1 MSQDP
6 IAKDLRRSPEGPFL
20 EESDESRRVR
30 RFTNFVTIA
39 LILGCNALLFLGL
52 WVSGV
57 DLESTLAKPE
67 LFDPANG
74 HCVGVQWTKVAGAEG
89 LVKVCTEWID
99 FSDISG
105 HTHSLAPGKA
115 LAMGAD
121 GNLYFP
127 GQNKEN
133 YRLIALMIFA
143 IVVMVCGM
151 WLKRQLIAKY
161 QIHLQSFYHRSP

>member
-1 MSQDP
+1 MSTE
-6 IAKDLRRSPEGPFL
+6 RPFY
-20 EESDESRRVR
+20 EESDVSRRVQ
-30 RFTNFVTIA
+30 RFTNYVTA
-39 LILGCNALLFLGL
+39 GLILSCNALLLLGL

-57 DLESTLAKPE
+57 DLEAALAKPE

-105 HTHSLAPGKA
+105 QTHSLDSDRA

-127 GQNKEN
+127 GQTVEN

-143 IVVMVCGM
+143 IVVMACGM
-151 WLKRQLIAKY
+151 WVKRQLIANY
-161 QIHLQSFYHRSP
+161 QVRLQSFDHRSP

>member
-1 MSQDP
+1 MSTDRP
-6 IAKDLRRSPEGPFL
+6 VL
-20 EESDESRRVR
+20 EEADEFRRVK
-30 RFTNFVTIA
+30 RFTHIVTIG
-39 LILGCNALLFLGL
+39 LILGCNALLLLGL

-67 LFDPANG
+67 LYDPANG

-105 HTHSLAPGKA
+105 QTHFLPPGKP

-127 GQNKEN
+127 GQSTEN

-143 IVVMVCGM
+143 IVVVVSGM
-151 WLKRQLIAKY
+151 WVKRQLIAKY
-161 QIHLQSFYHRSP
+161 QIRLQSFYHRST

>member
-1 MSQDP
+1 MSTERP
-6 IAKDLRRSPEGPFL
+6 VL
-20 EESDESRRVR
+20 EEADESRRVQ
-30 RFTNFVTIA
+30 RFTHIVTIG
-39 LILGCNALLFLGL
+39 LILGCNALLLLGL
-52 WVSGV
+52 SVSGV

-67 LFDPANG
+67 LYDPANG

-105 HTHSLAPGKA
+105 QTHFLAQGKA

-127 GQNKEN
+127 GQSTEN

-143 IVVMVCGM
+143 IVVVVSGM
-151 WLKRQLIAKY
+151 WVKRQLIAKY
-161 QIHLQSFYHRSP
+161 QIRLQSFYNRST

>member
-1 MSQDP
+1 MNNGSRQDGENQDP
-6 IAKDLRRSPEGPFL
+6 
-20 EESDESRRVR
+20 DESRRVQ
-30 RFTNFVTIA
+30 RFTHLVTIG
-39 LILGCNALLFLGL
+39 LIVGCNALLLLGL

-67 LFDPANG
+67 LFDPENG
-74 HCVGVQWTKVAGAEG
+74 HCVGIQWTKVEGAEG
-89 LVKVCTEWID
+89 LIKVCTEWID

-105 HTHSLAPGKA
+105 QTHFLDPDKA

-127 GQNKEN
+127 GQSTEN

-143 IVVMVCGM
+143 IVILVCGI
-151 WLKRQLIAKY
+151 WTKRQLIAKY
-161 QIHLQSFYHRSP
+161 KIHLQSFSNHST

>member
-1 MSQDP
+1 MSLDGY
-6 IAKDLRRSPEGPFL
+6 K
-20 EESDESRRVR
+20 
-30 RFTNFVTIA
+30 RFTHIVTIG
-39 LILGCNALLFLGL
+39 LILGCNALLLLGL

-67 LFDPANG
+67 LYDPANG

-105 HTHSLAPGKA
+105 QTHFLAPGKA

-127 GQNKEN
+127 GQSTEN

-143 IVVMVCGM
+143 IVVVVSGM
-151 WLKRQLIAKY
+151 WVKRQLIAKY
-161 QIHLQSFYHRSP
+161 QIRLQSFYHRST

>member
-1 MSQDP
+1 MSTE
-6 IAKDLRRSPEGPFL
+6 RPFL
-20 EESDESRRVR
+20 EESDESQRVR
-30 RFTNFVTIA
+30 RFTHVVTMG
-39 LILGCNALLFLGL
+39 LILGCNALLLLGL

-67 LFDPANG
+67 LYDPANG

-105 HTHSLAPGKA
+105 QTHSLDPDKA

-127 GQNKEN
+127 GQSTEN

-143 IVVMVCGM
+143 IVVMACGM
-151 WLKRQLIAKY
+151 WAKRQLIAKY
-161 QIHLQSFYHRSP
+161 QIHLQTFYHRST

>member
-1 MSQDP
+1 MDNGSRQAGANQNP
-6 IAKDLRRSPEGPFL
+6 VK
-20 EESDESRRVR
+20 SRRVQ
-30 RFTNFVTIA
+30 RFTHCVTIG
-39 LILGCNALLFLGL
+39 LIVGCNALMFLGL

-67 LFDPANG
+67 LYDPENG
-74 HCVGVQWTKVAGAEG
+74 HCVGIHWTKVEGAEG
-89 LVKVCTEWID
+89 LTKVCTEWLD

-105 HTHSLAPGKA
+105 QTHFLDLHKA

-127 GQNKEN
+127 GQSTEN

-143 IVVMVCGM
+143 IVILVCGM
-151 WLKRQLIAKY
+151 WVKRILIAKY
-161 QIHLQSFYHRSP
+161 QIHIQSFPNRST

>member
-1 MSQDP
+1 MNIERPVLQ
-6 IAKDLRRSPEGPFL
+6 K
-20 EESDESRRVR
+20 SDVVR
-30 RFTNFVTIA
+30 RLQRFTHIVNIG
-39 LILGCNALLFLGL
+39 LILGCNAFLFLGL

-57 DLESTLAKPE
+57 DLEAALAKPE
-67 LFDPANG
+67 LYNPANG
-74 HCVGVQWTKVAGAEG
+74 ACVGVQWTKVNGVEG

-105 HTHSLAPGKA
+105 QTHSLPPGRT

-127 GQNKEN
+127 GQSTEN

-143 IVVMVCGM
+143 IVVMASGM

-161 QIHLQSFYHRSP
+161 RVRLQSFDHQST

>member
-1 MSQDP
+1 MSTE
-6 IAKDLRRSPEGPFL
+6 RPFL
-20 EESDESRRVR
+20 EESDESQRVR
-30 RFTNFVTIA
+30 RFTHVVTIG
-39 LILGCNALLFLGL
+39 LILGCNALLLLGL

-67 LFDPANG
+67 LYDPANG

-105 HTHSLAPGKA
+105 QTHSLAPGKA

-127 GQNKEN
+127 GQSTEN

-143 IVVMVCGM
+143 IVVVVSGM
-151 WLKRQLIAKY
+151 WVKRQLIAKY
-161 QIHLQSFYHRSP
+161 QIRLHSFYHRST

>member
-1 MSQDP
+1 MSTERP
-6 IAKDLRRSPEGPFL
+6 VL
-20 EESDESRRVR
+20 EEADESRRVQ
-30 RFTNFVTIA
+30 RFTHIVTIG
-39 LILGCNALLFLGL
+39 LILGCNALLLLGL

-67 LFDPANG
+67 LYDPANG
-74 HCVGVQWTKVAGAEG
+74 HCVGVQWTKVAGVEG

-105 HTHSLAPGKA
+105 QTHFLAPGKT

-127 GQNKEN
+127 GQSTEN

-143 IVVMVCGM
+143 IVVIVSGM
-151 WLKRQLIAKY
+151 WVKRQLIAKY
-161 QIHLQSFYHRSP
+161 QIRLQSFGHRSA

>member
-1 MSQDP
+1 MVNGSRQDSANQDP
-6 IAKDLRRSPEGPFL
+6 
-20 EESDESRRVR
+20 DESRRVQ
-30 RFTNFVTIA
+30 RFTHCVTIG
-39 LILGCNALLFLGL
+39 LIVGCNALLLLGL

-67 LFDPANG
+67 LFDPENG
-74 HCVGVQWTKVAGAEG
+74 QCVGIQWTKVEGAKG
-89 LVKVCTEWID
+89 LIKVCTEWID

-105 HTHSLAPGKA
+105 QTHVLDLDKA

-127 GQNKEN
+127 GQSTEN

-143 IVVMVCGM
+143 IVILVCGM
-151 WLKRQLIAKY
+151 WVKRILIAKY
-161 QIHLQSFYHRSP
+161 QIHIQSFSNRST